1 METLEYYIREGI
13 ENECTISF
21 ICDSEVKEDVFK
33 ICLVNSYC
41 LVCEELRIN
50 RYRVT
55 ISAK

>member
-1 METLEYYIREGI
+1 MNTLEYYIKEGI
-13 ENECTISF
+13 ENNFTITF

-55 ISAK
+55 ISVK

>member
-1 METLEYYIREGI
+1 MNTLEYFIREGI
-13 ENECTISF
+13 ENDSTITF

-41 LVCEELRIN
+41 LVCEELRTN